1 MAFHKKVIYQLYPKS
16 FYDSDGDGVGDLRGI
31 IEKIDYL
38 KALHI
43 DMIWFNPFFV
53 SPQYDNG
60 YDVADYRQID
70 PRFGTMADFEEL
82 AQKLKAAGIDIMLDM
97 VLNHTSTQHVWFQ
110 KALAGDKHYQDYYYI
125 RPPKPDGSLPT
136 NWESK
141 FGGPA
146 WAPFGDTGNYY
157 LHLYERRQ
165 ADLDWHNPAVRQEA
179 AAIINFWRAKGVH
192 GFRFDVL
199 NVIGKANQLVDAPPE
214 VESKTLYTDT
224 PIVQDYIK
232 ELAANSFGQDLNSV
246 TVGEMSSTTIKNSI
260 AYTKPEN
267 HELSMV
273 FQFHHL
279 KTDY

>member
-31 IEKIDYL
+31 IQKIAYL

-110 KALAGDKHYQDYYYI
+110 KALAGDKHYQDYY
-125 RPPKPDGSLPT
+125 
-136 NWESK
+136 
-141 FGGPA
+141 
-146 WAPFGDTGNYY
+146 
-157 LHLYERRQ
+157 
-165 ADLDWHNPAVRQEA
+165 
-179 AAIINFWRAKGVH
+179 
-192 GFRFDVL
+192 
-199 NVIGKANQLVDAPPE
+199 
-214 VESKTLYTDT
+214 
-224 PIVQDYIK
+224 
-232 ELAANSFGQDLNSV
+232 
-246 TVGEMSSTTIKNSI
+246 
-260 AYTKPEN
+260 
-267 HELSMV
+267 
-273 FQFHHL
+273 
-279 KTDY
+279 